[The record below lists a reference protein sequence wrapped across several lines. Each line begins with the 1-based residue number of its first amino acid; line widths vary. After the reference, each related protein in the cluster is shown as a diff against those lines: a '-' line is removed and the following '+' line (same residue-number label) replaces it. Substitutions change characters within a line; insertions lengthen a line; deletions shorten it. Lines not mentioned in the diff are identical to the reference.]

1 MDEEADG
8 GADVFVA
15 ESDVMQSRGVSEG
28 DAPGLVD
35 FVVSDSPVPVAA
47 VGCGLGSGGVG
58 VGGGA
63 VVEDLWGRS
72 WL

>member
-1 MDEEADG
+1 M
-8 GADVFVA
+8 
-15 ESDVMQSRGVSEG
+15 SEG

-35 FVVSDSPVPVAA
+35 FVVSDPPVRVSA

-63 VVEDLWGRS
+63 VVEGPMGSVVVVALGE
-72 WL
+72 LIQLGLQTAKGA